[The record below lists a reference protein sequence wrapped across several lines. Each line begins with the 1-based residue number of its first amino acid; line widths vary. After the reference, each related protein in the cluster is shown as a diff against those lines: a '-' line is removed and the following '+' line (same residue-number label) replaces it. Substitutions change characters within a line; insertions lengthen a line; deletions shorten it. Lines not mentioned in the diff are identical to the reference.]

1 MKFLVFTVFISTIV
15 LFTGCTEIQM
25 SFTDPPIPDNG
36 RAVLIEELTGVS
48 CVNCPKGASALKD
61 IETEF
66 PGKVFSV
73 GIHGILLSEPVSGRS
88 RFDFR
93 TPEGRAL
100 ETSFTFLGK
109 PSAVINR
116 VPFNNSFMGNPAT
129 GQWFAAVRSELLK
142 PHVLNLLAGVRY
154 DDVSRK
160 IDLDVTAIPLVDLD
174 GLYTISIYLTESKI
188 IDAQQDGNIIRDDY
202 EHNHVLMAM
211 MTAVNGDVLDS
222 NLKKDALIQR
232 KYSYTLPT
240 EPQGLWNPENM
251 QVVVMVAAS
260 NGPDRSVQQ
269 ALGVYVKK

>member
-1 MKFLVFTVFISTIV
+1 MKHFIYPIFVSILI
-15 LFTGCTEIQM
+15 LFIGCTEIEM
-25 SFTDPPIPDNG
+25 PLTDPPIPDNG

-48 CVNCPKGASALKD
+48 CVNCPKGAAAVKD
-61 IETEF
+61 IEARF
-66 PGKVFSV
+66 PDKVFAV
-73 GIHGILLSEPVSGRS
+73 GLHGILLSAPVTGRS

-93 TPEGRAL
+93 TPEGAAL

-116 VPFNNSFMGNPAT
+116 VPFSNTFMGNPAT
-129 GQWFAAVRSELLK
+129 GQWLAAVERELQK
-142 PHVLNLLAGVRY
+142 PHVLNLLAGVKY
-154 DDVSRK
+154 DDISRK
-160 IDLDVTAIPLVDLD
+160 IDLDVTAIPLINLD

-188 IDAQQDGNIIRDDY
+188 IDAQQDGNIIRDEY

-222 NLKKDALIQR
+222 NLKKNALIQR

-269 ALGVYVKK
+269 AIGVYVKK